1 MRRRLGIT
9 ELVINGYVYD
19 EIKQFAETYYTLRAQ
34 VGGHFITAEQDGLS
48 TRLFVDNMLM
58 QQRIRMI

>member
-1 MRRRLGIT
+1 M
-9 ELVINGYVYD
+9 INGYVYD

-48 TRLFVDNMLM
+48 TRLFVDTMLM